1 MIKQKVSIFKYHPNK
16 MLLLLVHSPNL
27 LLTNNIRQNVE
38 RLKSGLKKQY
48 SIDIIVLSFGK
59 PLVLLYTRIRFLFK
73 PFLLLNT

>member
-38 RLKSGLKKQY
+38 RLKSGIKNNIAL
-48 SIDIIVLSFGK
+48 
-59 PLVLLYTRIRFLFK
+59 T
-73 PFLLLNT
+73 

>member
-38 RLKSGLKKQY
+38 RLKSEIKNNIALTLLFNLLGNLWFCLSPGLDF
-48 SIDIIVLSFGK
+48 S
-59 PLVLLYTRIRFLFK
+59 
-73 PFLLLNT
+73 